1 MHLADRNKKV
11 ATQRS
16 NSNKHS
22 DNDTKPR
29 YLEDLVITI
38 SDLLIYFF
46 ITRIIFKLDS
56 VKCELASNYANISKW
71 YMLMQSDDNIF
82 DAFGLKLTEKIEF
95 ENIQQLQISF
105 ENVLKIDDVA
115 EKSKYI

>member
-1 MHLADRNKKV
+1 LHLADRNKKV
-11 ATQRS
+11 ATQTH
-16 NSNKHS
+16 SNKNS
-22 DNDTKPR
+22 DNDAKPR

-56 VKCELASNYANISKW
+56 VKCEMASNYPNICKW

-95 ENIQQLQISF
+95 DNIQRLQISF

>member
-11 ATQRS
+11 ATQT

-22 DNDTKPR
+22 DNDIKPR
-29 YLEDLVITI
+29 YLEDFVITI

-71 YMLMQSDDNIF
+71 FMLMQSDENIF
-82 DAFGLKLTEKIEF
+82 DTFGLRLTEKIEF
-95 ENIQQLQISF
+95 DNIQRLQISF